1 MTPAPA
7 PIFIDAVNTLAR
19 SEFAALFGG
28 IFEHSPWVA
37 KQAWDARPFADVG
50 ALHAA
55 MTAAMRNAPHA
66 QQLTLL
72 RAHPELAGKAM
83 VTNTLTADSTNEQSR
98 SGLTHCSAEEFAQ
111 LQALNTAYKK
121 KFGWPFIL
129 AVRHLDRATII
140 RTFAGRIE
148 SSAADEFEACLAN
161 IEKITR
167 WRLDDQ
173 VTA

>member
-1 MTPAPA
+1 MK
-7 PIFIDAVNTLAR
+7 LAQIN
-19 SEFAALFGG
+19 ALSREAFVAHLGG

-37 KQAWDARPFADVG
+37 ERAAGARPFADVA

-55 MTAAMRNAPHA
+55 MAAAMRAASHA
-66 QQLTLL
+66 QQLALL

-83 VTNTLTADSTNEQSR
+83 VTKTLTADSTNEQSR
-98 SGLTHCSAEEFAQ
+98 SGLTNCSAEEFAQ
-111 LQALNTAYKK
+111 LQALNAAYNK

-129 AVRHLDRATII
+129 AVKHLDRATII
-140 RTFAGRIE
+140 RIFAERLE

>member
-1 MTPAPA
+1 MKLAE
-7 PIFIDAVNTLAR
+7 INTLAR
-19 SEFAALFGG
+19 ESFVARLGG

-37 KQAWDARPFADVG
+37 ERAAGARPFADVT

-55 MTAAMRNAPHA
+55 MAAAMHSAPHA
-66 QQLTLL
+66 LQLTLL

-98 SGLTHCSAEEFAQ
+98 SGLTNCSPGEFAQ
-111 LQALNTAYKK
+111 LQALNAAYNK

-129 AVRHLDRATII
+129 AVKHLDRSTII
-140 RTFAGRIE
+140 RTFADRIE
-148 SSAADEFEACLAN
+148 SCAADEFEACLAN